1 MKKPP
6 LSIDTV
12 GLCSSNA
19 LFGDAVLIDGCFAFA
34 PALALA
40 FGARFGCST
49 LMIVLTGVTGVER
62 AITLL
67 RNILILPVGAGA
79 VDPWSD
85 EVVIGVTE
93 SVPVVELANKE
104 SLSLA
109 IAGITYTTRVSWDT
123 TADNPCEGSKQVV
136 RKGNPSRSRKNPLY
150 EDSCSSF
157 GERSVGGPKCCGG
170 NPAMF

>member
-12 GLCSSNA
+12 GLYSSKA
-19 LFGDAVLIDGCFAFA
+19 LFDDAVLIDGCFALA

-40 FGARFGCST
+40 FGCRFGCSRFKT
-49 LMIVLTGVTGVER
+49 ALNPGVTGVER

-67 RNILILPVGAGA
+67 RNTLILLVGAGA

-109 IAGITYTTRVSWDT
+109 MAGITFHNT
-123 TADNPCEGSKQVV
+123 
-136 RKGNPSRSRKNPLY
+136 
-150 EDSCSSF
+150 
-157 GERSVGGPKCCGG
+157 SVLGHYG
-170 NPAMF
+170 